1 MARQRKPAQGRR
13 GRVQKKGDQTGRNGR
28 RIEPHFEHGR
38 KRSRPSSK
46 APSRSGSKRRAG
58 SKKGRKSGRS
68 NLLTR
73 MIRTSAYWS
82 FVVGLWCVIIVG
94 GIFAYYGAQ
103 MPNASTWEVPK
114 RPPNVKIIS
123 YDGQTIA
130 NRGLTGGEALSLSE
144 MSPYIPQAVL
154 AIEDRRFYSHFGVDP
169 IGLARAMMSNLK
181 AGRTVQGGSTL
192 TQQLAKN
199 LFLSRDRTLERKVQE
214 VLLSIWLEH
223 NFTKDQIMEM
233 YLNRVYFGSNAY
245 GVEAASRRYFQK
257 PASEVTLAEAALLAG
272 LLKAPSRLSPAR
284 NPNGAEA
291 RGQVVLTAMQNAGF
305 ITAHEAKTALTEPQT
320 RAKSYWTGSENFAAD
335 RVMDEL
341 QFLIGDVKE
350 DMIVETSLDLDLQKN
365 AEQVLTRAIGQNRQS
380 LNVNEGAIVSVDAS
394 GAIRVLIGGR
404 DYVTSQ
410 FDRASG
416 AKRQPGS
423 AFKPFVYATALE
435 QGLSP
440 NSLLND
446 TPIRIGNW
454 QPENYNDKYLG
465 PVTLHEAMAK
475 SLNTVA
481 AQLVV
486 KTGPDKVIE
495 TAHRLGIESKL
506 EKNASISLG
515 TSEVS
520 LLELTSAYVPF
531 MNGGYKATPHLI
543 TRISTASGAIIYE
556 NRFGRPPAVLSRE
569 IAEQMNIMLTEVV
582 RSGTGRRA
590 QIPDWQVAGK
600 TGTSQSFRDALF
612 VGYTAN
618 LVTGVWLGN
627 DDASPTN
634 KVTGGSLPADIWR
647 GVMAAAHDGE
657 AVAQL
662 PRVTAPVPQNL
673 DTERL
678 LTHADDRQTD
688 NQTPAFARAIL
699 DSLSNL
705 GGVQQPIT
713 GSARDRFTEPLAAIP
728 STGSTSAS
736 SMSVPLP
743 ANPRG
748 VWPNSETFKN
758 GPQPPGNIGM
768 NKAADAQNS
777 SKSIL
782 DVILSQ

>member
-1 MARQRKPAQGRR
+1 
-13 GRVQKKGDQTGRNGR
+13 
-28 RIEPHFEHGR
+28 
-38 KRSRPSSK
+38 
-46 APSRSGSKRRAG
+46 
-58 SKKGRKSGRS
+58 
-68 NLLTR
+68 
-73 MIRTSAYWS
+73 MIKTSAYWS
-82 FVVGLWCVIIVG
+82 FVICLWGVIMIG
-94 GIFAYYGAQ
+94 GVFAYYGAQ

-365 AEQVLTRAIGQNRQS
+365 AEQVLTRAIGQNRQT
-380 LNVNEGAIVSVDAS
+380 LNVNEGAIVSVDTS
-394 GAIRVLIGGR
+394 GAIRVLIGGH
-404 DYVTSQ
+404 DYETSQ

-423 AFKPFVYATALE
+423 AFKPFVYAAALE
-435 QGLSP
+435 QGMSP

-446 TPIRIGNW
+446 APIRIGNW

-465 PVTLHEAMAK
+465 PVALHQALAK

-486 KTGPDKVIE
+486 QTGPDKVIE

-506 EKNASISLG
+506 AKNASISLG

-543 TRISTASGAIIYE
+543 TRISTASGTIIYE
-556 NRFGRPPAVLSRE
+556 NRFGRPPAVLSH
-569 IAEQMNIMLTEVV
+569 AVAQQMNFMLTEVV

-590 QIPDWQVAGK
+590 QIPNWQVAGK

-618 LVTGVWLGN
+618 LATGVWLGN
-627 DDASPTN
+627 DDATPTN

-647 GVMAAAHDGE
+647 GVMAAAHNGQ

-673 DTERL
+673 ETQRL
-678 LTHADDRQTD
+678 LTLADDGSPKAQA
-688 NQTPAFARAIL
+688 PAFARAIL
-699 DSLSNL
+699 DNLSKF
-705 GGVQQPIT
+705 GTGQQNTP
-713 GSARDRFTEPLAAIP
+713 GMAQGRFTEPLATIP
-728 STGSTSAS
+728 STGSTSTPS
-736 SMSVPLP
+736 LSVPLP
-743 ANPRG
+743 ANPRAVRPHRG
-748 VWPNSETFKN
+748 LFES
-758 GPQPPGNIGM
+758 GPRPPGTVETKEAVSAGNP
-768 NKAADAQNS
+768 